1 MTIASAVP
9 AAATSLPIAATSS
22 PSTDDDSGTQ
32 FASQLSGLAETP
44 QNDNQDSFSEFK
56 ANTETV
62 STRQQPEHPEWT
74 MRPGVASSRSG
85 SAGASKRATSNQKSA
100 QRQAVPGEPMQ
111 MPDVSVL
118 PVLAPQLTA
127 MLTPVINAAAGD
139 DERETPATPSISR
152 SESGQPAEPAMPNAT
167 APAGPA
173 PQEMAFA
180 ARIQPVQSVDNSSL
194 SAEMA
199 SAAAVAS
206 ANKKVVA
213 AGDDGS
219 SSSANA
225 TTLLGATTAT
235 FERHTESA
243 SRPLET
249 APAATGSRP
258 TETSVLLTENLP
270 KASAPLKD
278 ISLQVAQLGKER
290 VDVRVVQQGSDV
302 QVSVHTG
309 DSNLTSGLRQ
319 GLSELQSRLEE
330 SGYRSEMWRPGVS
343 TTPLAATPSS
353 QASTNQSRGGDGQPQ
368 HGGSQQESGRRNQ
381 NQSNQPRWFEELES
395 SFTSGEQSTGG
406 FHGIGS

>member
-1 MTIASAVP
+1 
-9 AAATSLPIAATSS
+9 
-22 PSTDDDSGTQ
+22 
-32 FASQLSGLAETP
+32 
-44 QNDNQDSFSEFK
+44 
-56 ANTETV
+56 
-62 STRQQPEHPEWT
+62 
-74 MRPGVASSRSG
+74 
-85 SAGASKRATSNQKSA
+85 
-100 QRQAVPGEPMQ
+100 MQ
-111 MPDVSVL
+111 MPDVPVL

-127 MLTPVINAAAGD
+127 MLAPVINASAGD
-139 DERETPATPSISR
+139 DERETPATPSIAR
-152 SESGQPAEPAMPNAT
+152 GEPGQPAEPATPTAT
-167 APAGPA
+167 APAGSA

-180 ARIQPVQSVDNSSL
+180 VRIQPVQSVDNSSL

-206 ANKKVVA
+206 ASKKVVA
-213 AGDDGS
+213 AGDVAAGNDGS

-225 TTLLGATTAT
+225 TTLLGAAAAT
-235 FERHTESA
+235 FERHTESP
-243 SRPLET
+243 SPSLET
-249 APAATGSRP
+249 AHAAPASHP
-258 TETSVLLTENLP
+258 TETSALLTENTP
-270 KASAPLKD
+270 KGSAPLKD

-302 QVSVHTG
+302 QVSVHSG

-343 TTPLAATPSS
+343 TTPLTASPAS

-381 NQSNQPRWFEELES
+381 NQSNQPRWFEEMES
-395 SFTSGEQSTGG
+395 SFTSGKQSPGG

>member
-1 MTIASAVP
+1 MWS
-9 AAATSLPIAATSS
+9 
-22 PSTDDDSGTQ
+22 
-32 FASQLSGLAETP
+32 
-44 QNDNQDSFSEFK
+44 
-56 ANTETV
+56 
-62 STRQQPEHPEWT
+62 
-74 MRPGVASSRSG
+74 MRPGAASSRSG
-85 SAGASKRATSNQKSA
+85 SASGSKRTASNQKSNRNSA
-100 QRQAVPGEPMQ
+100 QRQATPGELMQ

-118 PVLAPQLTA
+118 PAVAAQLTA
-127 MLTPVINAAAGD
+127 MLTPAINASAGD
-139 DERETPATPSISR
+139 NEVETPAAPAISR
-152 SESGQPAEPAMPNAT
+152 GEPGQPAEPATPNAT
-167 APAGPA
+167 APAGSA

-180 ARIQPVQSVDNSSL
+180 VRIQPVQSVDNSSL

-213 AGDDGS
+213 AGDVAAGDNGS
-219 SSSANA
+219 SSSASA
-225 TTLLGATTAT
+225 TTLLGAATAT

-243 SRPLET
+243 SPSLET
-249 APAATGSRP
+249 APAATAGRP
-258 TETSVLLTENLP
+258 TETSALLTESQP

-290 VDVRVVQQGSDV
+290 VDIRVVQQGSDV
-302 QVSVHTG
+302 QVSVHSG

-330 SGYRSEMWRPGVS
+330 SGFRSEMWRPGVS
-343 TTPLAATPSS
+343 TTPLAASPAS

-368 HGGSQQESGRRNQ
+368 HSGSQQESGRRNQ

-395 SFTSGEQSTGG
+395 SFTSGEQSPGG